1 MTMEQVFAA
10 KEMYKEQINN
20 YTKIVKINRYNE
32 EEVFETVQRIMKKT
46 TSDFVIKRV
55 LNFYKHYVEMCM
67 RVSYT
72 LWEDEEQ

>member
-1 MTMEQVFAA
+1 MTREQVFAA

-20 YTKIVKINRYNE
+20 YTKIVKINRYND

-72 LWEDEEQ
+72 LWEDEE

>member
-1 MTMEQVFAA
+1 MTREQVFAA

-72 LWEDEEQ
+72 LWEEN